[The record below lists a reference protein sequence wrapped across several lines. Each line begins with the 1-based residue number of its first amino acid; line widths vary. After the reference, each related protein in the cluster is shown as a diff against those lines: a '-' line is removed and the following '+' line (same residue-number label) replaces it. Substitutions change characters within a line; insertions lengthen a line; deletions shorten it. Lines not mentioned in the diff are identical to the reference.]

1 MKRIKVLLIEDD
13 EDQALLISDFL
24 AEESEGF
31 DVDVAFSWS
40 DCEGKKLPS
49 YDVVLLDYNLPD
61 ISGLDALNLILSQAD
76 LPVIFVTGENE
87 SETAIKALRAG
98 AFDYIVKAG
107 DYLRALPV
115 NINKVIEQFR
125 IRKEKER
132 LEGELRRSLKELKE
146 MQERLIQTEKLSAIG
161 KLVAGVAH
169 EINNPLTGIVGYAQI
184 LLGRKEGFDPL
195 VRKGL
200 EVIYEEAQRA
210 ARIVQN
216 LLQFARKHP
225 PQRSFISVNSVIE
238 KTMELKEYELRVNN
252 IHLSLDLDPNLPMTM
267 ADPHQLQQVFIN
279 IITNAQQA
287 IMEAGREVGRISVK
301 TESVTHNPPLIR
313 ISFTDNGKGIP
324 EEIINKI
331 FDPFFTTKDVGE
343 GTGLGLSICYGII
356 KEHNGNISASNLPE
370 GGAVLTVELPV
381 VEPTLELEIE
391 EKTDVAPIP
400 SLRILVVDD
409 ELSIQDM
416 LVDMLSAG
424 GHKVD
429 TASNGQVALEK
440 LRTRGYDLII
450 SDIKMPGM
458 NGRSFYEYLSKV
470 NPAMAHRIIFVT
482 GDTLSR
488 ETGEFLNTV
497 GVPHIEKPFS
507 LEEVLS
513 AIRKVLQGSIG

>member
-1 MKRIKVLLIEDD
+1 MKQVKVLLIEDD
-13 EDQALLISDFL
+13 EDQALLIADFL

-31 DVDVAFSWS
+31 DVDVAFSWK
-40 DCEGKKLPS
+40 DCEGKKLSS
-49 YDVVLLDYNLPD
+49 YDIVLLDYNLPD
-61 ISGLDALNLILSQAD
+61 ISGLDALSLILSQAD

-87 SETAIKALRAG
+87 SETAMKALRAG

-107 DYLRALPV
+107 DYLHALPV

-132 LEGELRRSLKELKE
+132 LEGELRKSLEELRE
-146 MQERLIQTEKLSAIG
+146 MQEKLIQTEKLSAIG

-184 LLGRKEGFDPL
+184 LLGKKEDLDPL

-225 PQRSFISVNSVIE
+225 PRRSYISINSVIE
-238 KTMELKEYELRVNN
+238 KTIELKEYELRVNN
-252 IHLSLDLDPNLPMTM
+252 IHLSLDLAPNLPMTM

-287 IMEAGREVGRISVK
+287 IMEAGRERGRISIK
-301 TESVTHNPPLIR
+301 TEPVMADPPLIR

-356 KEHNGNISASNLPE
+356 KEHNGNIYASNLSG

-381 VEPTLELEIE
+381 VEPVMEFETE
-391 EKTDVAPIP
+391 EESADTASLP

-416 LVDMLSAG
+416 LVDMLSAD

-458 NGRSFYEYLSKV
+458 NGQSFYEYLSGV
-470 NPAMAHRIIFVT
+470 NPAMSRRIIFIT

-488 ETGEFLNTV
+488 ETEEFLESV

-507 LEEVLS
+507 LEEMLV
-513 AIRKVLQGSIG
+513 AIRKALSL